1 MYEKAEKSREN
12 KNRAVAGSI
21 EQKKGNGKRGFVLV
35 DNRLDAASERKTQPD
50 TTDATTRF
58 NLYDS
63 VLKSKAPSDNQMP
76 KRTLSSPPIQ
86 RITNEEAKKA
96 HDDEQL
102 VWLKD
107 KNKYIQ
113 ARIMDVPKPES
124 RDASILLMDGEAI
137 NISLA
142 KLHLEN
148 PGAPKGHAVG
158 IDGITYPGPSKP
170 VAGHNVINRGIVET
184 EMVGDEHYVRVYSGL
199 MGAVSFDTDNP
210 ATGVG
215 TSAYK
220 DIHQNVN
227 GGITISSGNNS
238 LLWAGM
244 GRPLRALKWSEK
256 YFAQILSEKPELK
269 PVYDQYTVAVSGI
282 ETQTER
288 AKNLH
293 SELGSKTQLYEAN
306 YKRWSGKGKKVTKN
320 QSDNLTRLAKQIT
333 LIEKE
338 INKVEIELKAAQ
350 LVVKNTKS
358 RLGRDANPVIRSF
371 LIPFATFE
379 KISNNAMPEELN
391 AVTAQAEEANTIITK
406 AEATINKI
414 ALYIKGKNS
423 ASIEYGKKIKEVK
436 RIGQLK
442 SLTKNLIKRRA
453 LNSEQAGKAQVTVS
467 HYEKLILEEF
477 HNFEVALDPN
487 KKDKTKINADD
498 VKANVERTLN
508 KNMEELLKLARKSM
522 PDLDVS
528 TFTPAGIID
537 AMKKRELHTRSINV
551 DRHYEPNQFG
561 VKAEDIDLL
570 RKGALAGSL
579 NTFAMFPD
587 DMEPKRKA
595 ESGKVQHMNILRGR
609 LGIPTQNLRDS
620 PWLQGSDFAKSKK
633 FEGEADTL
641 SMHYSTWLK
650 SKNPKFDESAFL
662 SPKKSKIPLKNRL
675 EMMKIFL
682 KENGVAGDNTG
693 NFMENVVGPWASQS
707 MIAHVMADD
716 YERMNKDQNIVEK
729 TSGQN
734 FAKMR
739 YDLPIRRKKLKD
751 TGKDLDLKISKNATP
766 KELLDTL
773 IKEFPELKQR
783 FGKVSA
789 KSENFTF
796 YDHAQMVYQQFTKIS
811 HEDKDGERLI
821 PKSLIGK
828 MILFH
833 DMEKWNSKE
842 QYGKEGEHKLTI
854 DEMHNYKELWGD
866 NKNIE
871 IAKALVNSDPF
882 GEYMKGKITERE
894 AHAEIINMAKKL
906 GFQPEQYTQ
915 FFREYHQFFQADFSS
930 YTDTVNY
937 TTMDG
942 KVVEGKP
949 VFNRYFSMMEGKKEI
964 SRENDGET
972 KGRFSY
978 SKDKE
983 GDLYSYESRFLA
995 LEELFK

>member
-1 MYEKAEKSREN
+1 MFKKAQQSREN
-12 KNRAVAGSI
+12 KHRAIAGSI
-21 EQKKGNGKRGFVLV
+21 EHKKGNGKKGFVLV
-35 DNRLDAASERKTQPD
+35 DNRLDAASERKTQPGAN
-50 TTDATTRF
+50 DASTRF
-58 NLYDS
+58 NFYDS
-63 VLKSKAPSDNQMP
+63 VLKSKAPSDNQIQ
-76 KRTLSSPPIQ
+76 KRSLSSHPIQ
-86 RITNEEAKKA
+86 RITNEG
-96 HDDEQL
+96 
-102 VWLKD
+102 
-107 KNKYIQ
+107 
-113 ARIMDVPKPES
+113 R
-124 RDASILLMDGEAI
+124 
-137 NISLA
+137 
-142 KLHLEN
+142 
-148 PGAPKGHAVG
+148 AVG
-158 IDGITYPGPSKP
+158 IDGITVPGPSKP
-170 VAGHNVINRGIVET
+170 VAGHKVINRGIVET

-199 MGAVSFDTDNP
+199 MGAVNFDTENH

-269 PVYDQYTVAVSGI
+269 IIYGQYTVAVSGI

-288 AKNLH
+288 AKKLYL
-293 SELGSKTQLYEAN
+293 ELESKTKH
-306 YKRWSGKGKKVTKN
+306 YKTNTMLWNRRGKTITKN
-320 QSDNLTRLAKQIT
+320 QSDKLALLEKQIKR
-333 LIEKE
+333 IEDE
-338 INKVEIELKAAQ
+338 IKTVEIKLKAEQ
-350 LVVKNTKS
+350 LVVKNTQS
-358 RLGRDANPVIRSF
+358 RLGKDANPVIRSF

-379 KISNNAMPEELN
+379 KISMNAMPEELN
-391 AVTAQAEEANTIITK
+391 AVTSQAEEANTIITK
-406 AEATINKI
+406 AEAAINKI
-414 ALYIKGKNS
+414 AIYIKGKTS
-423 ASIEYGKKIKEVK
+423 ESIEYGKKIKEVR
-436 RIGQLK
+436 RIDQLK
-442 SLTKNLIKRRA
+442 SPTKNLIKRRA
-453 LNSEQAGKAQVTVS
+453 LNSEQAGKAQAKVS

-477 HNFEVALDPN
+477 HKFEVALDPN

-498 VKANVERTLN
+498 VKANVESTLN
-508 KNMEELLKLARKSM
+508 KNTKVLLALARKSM

-528 TFTPAGIID
+528 TLTPAGIID

-561 VKAEDIDLL
+561 VKADDIDLL
-570 RKGALAGSL
+570 RKGALPGSL

-587 DMEPKRKA
+587 DMDPTRKA
-595 ESGKVQHMNILRGR
+595 ESGKVQHMSILRGR

-620 PWLQGSDFAKSKK
+620 PWLQGSDFARSKR
-633 FEGEADTL
+633 FEGDADTL
-641 SMHYSTWLK
+641 SMHYSSWLK
-650 SKNPKFDESAFL
+650 SQNPTFDESAFL
-662 SPKKSKIPLKNRL
+662 SPKKSQIPLKNRL
-675 EMMKIFL
+675 EMMKLFL
-682 KENGVAGDNTG
+682 KENGVAEDNTG
-693 NFMENVVGPWASQS
+693 NFMRNVVGPWASQS

-739 YDLPIRRKKLKD
+739 DDLPVRRKKLKE

-773 IKEFPELKQR
+773 IQAFPELKER
-783 FGKVSA
+783 FGKISA

-796 YDHAQMVYQQFTKIS
+796 YDHAQMVYQQFNKIS
-811 HEDKDGERLI
+811 HEDEDGERLI

-854 DEMHNYKELWGD
+854 DEMHNYKELWGN

-882 GEYMKGKITERE
+882 GEYMKGKITKHQ
-894 AHAEIINMAKKL
+894 AHAEITTMAKKL
-906 GFQPEQYTQ
+906 GFSPAQYTQ

-949 VFNRYFSMMEGKKEI
+949 VFNKYFTMTEGKKEI
-964 SRENDGET
+964 SRENNGKA

-983 GDLYSYESRFLA
+983 GDLKSYESRFTA
-995 LEELFK
+995 LEELFQ

>member
-1 MYEKAEKSREN
+1 MYEKAVKSREN
-12 KNRAVAGSI
+12 KNRAIAGSI

-35 DNRLDAASERKTQPD
+35 DNRSDAASERKTQP
-50 TTDATTRF
+50 
-58 NLYDS
+58 NN
-63 VLKSKAPSDNQMP
+63 PIQ
-76 KRTLSSPPIQ
+76 KRTFASPPIQ
-86 RITNEEAKKA
+86 RITNEEAKTA

-107 KNKYIQ
+107 KSKYIQ

-124 RDASILLMDGEAI
+124 TDALLLLMDGEEI
-137 NISLA
+137 NVPLTE
-142 KLHLEN
+142 LHLEN
-148 PGAPKGHAVG
+148 PSAPKEHAVG
-158 IDGITYPGPSKP
+158 IDGITFPGPSKP
-170 VAGHNVINRGIVET
+170 VTGHNVINRGIVET
-184 EMVGDEHYVRVYSGL
+184 EMVKGKHYVRVYSGL
-199 MGAVSFDTDNP
+199 MGTVGFTSENP

-220 DIHQNVN
+220 DIHQNASGN
-227 GGITISSGNNS
+227 IIISSGNNS

-269 PVYDQYTVAVSGI
+269 PVYEQYTAAVSGV
-282 ETQTER
+282 ETQTVR

-293 SELGSKTQLYEAN
+293 SELMNKTKLYETN
-306 YKRWSGKGKKVTKN
+306 TMRWNGRGKKATKN
-320 QSDNLTRLAKQIT
+320 QSSNLILLAKQINR
-333 LIEKE
+333 IEDE
-338 INKVEIELKAAQ
+338 IKKVEIKLKAEQ
-350 LVVKNTKS
+350 LVVKNTQS
-358 RLGRDANPVIRSF
+358 LLGKDANPVIRSF
-371 LIPFATFE
+371 LVPFATFE
-379 KISNNAMPEELN
+379 KISKNAMPEELN
-391 AVTAQAEEANTIITK
+391 AVTSQAEEANAVITK

-414 ALYIKGKNS
+414 ALYIKGKTT

-436 RIGQLK
+436 RIDQLK
-442 SLTKNLIKRRA
+442 SVTKNLAKRRE
-453 LNSEQAGKAQVTVS
+453 LNSRQAVKAKATVS
-467 HYEKLILEEF
+467 HYEKLMLAEF

-487 KKDKTKINADD
+487 KKVKTKINADD
-498 VKANVERTLN
+498 VKANVESTLN
-508 KNMEELLKLARKSM
+508 KNTKVLLALARKSM

-528 TFTPAGIID
+528 TFTRAGIID
-537 AMKKRELHTRSINV
+537 AMKTRGLHTRSINV

-570 RKGALAGSL
+570 RTSALPGSL

-587 DMEPKRKA
+587 GMDPARKA
-595 ESGKVQHMNILRGR
+595 ESGKVQHMNILRDR

-633 FEGEADTL
+633 FEGDADTL
-641 SMHYSTWLK
+641 SMHYSTWLE
-650 SKNPKFDESAFL
+650 SKNSAFDESALL
-662 SPKKSKIPLKNRL
+662 SPKKSQIPFENRL
-675 EMMKIFL
+675 EMMKRFL
-682 KENGVAGDNTG
+682 EENGVAEDNAGD
-693 NFMENVVGPWASQS
+693 FMTKVVGPWASQS

-716 YERMNKDQNIVEK
+716 YERMNKDQNIVET

-734 FAKMR
+734 FAKLR
-739 YDLPIRRKKLKD
+739 YDLPVRRKKLKEA
-751 TGKDLDLKISKNATP
+751 GKDLDLKISKNATP

-773 IKEFPELKQR
+773 IQAFPELKER
-783 FGKVSA
+783 FGKISA

-796 YDHAQMVYQQFTKIS
+796 YDHAQMVYQQFNKIS
-811 HEDKDGERLI
+811 HEDKDGDRLI
-821 PKSLIGK
+821 PKALIGK

-882 GEYMKGKITERE
+882 GEYMKGKMSESK
-894 AHAEIINMAKKL
+894 AHAEITNMAKKL
-906 GFQPEQYTQ
+906 GFRSAQYTQ

-942 KVVEGKP
+942 NVVEGKP
-949 VFNRYFSMMEGKKEI
+949 VFNKYFSMTDGTKDI
-964 SRENDGET
+964 SRQDDGKT

-978 SKDKE
+978 SDGKV
-983 GDLYSYESRFLA
+983 GDLHGYESRFVA
-995 LEELFK
+995 LEKLFH

>member
-12 KNRAVAGSI
+12 KNKAIAGSI
-21 EQKKGNGKRGFVLV
+21 EQKKGNGKKGFVLV
-35 DNRLDAASERKTQPD
+35 DNRLDAASERETQPD
-50 TTDATTRF
+50 AHDATARF
-58 NLYDS
+58 NVYDS
-63 VLKSKAPSDNQMP
+63 VLKSKSISDTQIQQ
-76 KRTLSSPPIQ
+76 KSLSSSPIQ
-86 RITNEEAKKA
+86 RITNKKAKKA
-96 HDDEQL
+96 YDDKQL

-113 ARIMDVPKPES
+113 ARIMKAPKPKS
-124 RDASILLMDGEAI
+124 TDASIMLMDGEEI

-170 VAGHNVINRGIVET
+170 VAGQNVINRGIVET

-199 MGAVSFDTDNP
+199 MGAVSFDTDDP
-210 ATGVG
+210 TTGVG

-269 PVYDQYTVAVSGI
+269 PVYDQYTVAVAGI
-282 ETQTER
+282 ETQTKR
-288 AKNLH
+288 ARNLH
-293 SELGSKTQLYEAN
+293 SELGSKTQLYETN
-306 YKRWSGKGKKVTKN
+306 YERWSGKGKKITKN
-320 QSDNLTRLAKQIT
+320 QSDNLKFLAKQIT

-338 INKVEIELKAAQ
+338 IDKVEIELKAEQ
-350 LVVKNTKS
+350 LVVKNTQS

-371 LIPFATFE
+371 LIPFATFKE
-379 KISNNAMPEELN
+379 ISNNAMPEELN
-391 AVTAQAEEANTIITK
+391 AVTSQAEEANTIITK

-414 ALYIKGKNS
+414 ALYIKGKAS
-423 ASIEYGKKIKEVK
+423 ASIKYEEEIKEVK

-442 SLTKNLIKRRA
+442 PLTNALRKRRA
-453 LNSEQAGKAQVTVS
+453 RNSKQAGKAQTMVS

-498 VKANVERTLN
+498 VKANVESTLN
-508 KNMEELLKLARKSM
+508 KNTKVLLALARKSM

-561 VKAEDIDLL
+561 VKAGDIDRL
-570 RKGALAGSL
+570 RKGALPGSL

-587 DMEPKRKA
+587 GMDPKRKA
-595 ESGKVQHMNILRGR
+595 ESGKVQHMNVLRGR

-620 PWLQGSDFAKSKK
+620 PWLQGSDFAKSKR
-633 FEGEADTL
+633 FEGDADTL

-650 SKNPKFDESAFL
+650 SRNPEFDESAFL
-662 SPKKSKIPLKNRL
+662 SPKKSKIPLNKRL

-682 KENGVAGDNTG
+682 KENGVAGNNTG

-707 MIAHVMADD
+707 MIAHIMADD

-729 TSGQN
+729 TNGQN

-739 YDLPIRRKKLKD
+739 YDLPVRRKKLKD
-751 TGKDLDLKISKNATP
+751 TGEDLDLKISKNATP

-783 FGKVSA
+783 FGKISA

-796 YDHAQMVYQQFTKIS
+796 YDHAQMVYQQFDKIS

-854 DEMHNYKELWGD
+854 DEMHSYKELWGN

-882 GEYMKGKITERE
+882 GEYMKGKITELE

-906 GFQPEQYTQ
+906 GFRPAQYTQ

-942 KVVEGKP
+942 KAVEGKP
-949 VFNRYFSMMEGKKEI
+949 VFNKYFSMTDRKKEI
-964 SRENDGET
+964 SRENNGKA

-978 SKDKE
+978 SEGKE
-983 GDLYSYESRFLA
+983 GDLHRYESRFLV
-995 LEELFK
+995 LEKLFQ